1 MTLFRIFHP
10 LPDMCPFDQ
19 GRKHLAPGGGR
30 GILGLGR
37 GRREMDRAMKGKL
50 VSRGL
55 LMALVMGAGLNAAQ
69 AASFDCR
76 KARTAD
82 EVAVCSDPLLSEL
95 DDIMADFYRRLRHYT
110 QNFDNA
116 MGLQAQLVD
125 EARDFLR
132 RRADCGDDRTCLEQT
147 YRTRILEL
155 LRRWETVME

>member
-1 MTLFRIFHP
+1 MRTAI
-10 LPDMCPFDQ
+10 
-19 GRKHLAPGGGR
+19 LA
-30 GILGLGR
+30 L
-37 GRREMDRAMKGKL
+37 ML
-50 VSRGL
+50 VVSL
-55 LMALVMGAGLNAAQ
+55 AGAAQ

-132 RRADCGDDRTCLEQT
+132 RRADCGDDRTCLEQA
-147 YRTRILEL
+147 YCTRILEL
-155 LRRWETVME
+155 LRRWETAME